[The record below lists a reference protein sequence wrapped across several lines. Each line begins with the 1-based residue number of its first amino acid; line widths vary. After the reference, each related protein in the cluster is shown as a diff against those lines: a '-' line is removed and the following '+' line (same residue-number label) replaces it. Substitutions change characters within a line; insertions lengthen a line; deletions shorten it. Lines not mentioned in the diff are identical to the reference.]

1 MTETNY
7 TPVSA
12 YADLARAFHSVQA
25 DLQRALDSISENFL
39 LPSQE
44 RAQLIDALERAVPMA
59 DPFYSL
65 SATQMLILTTLAALP
80 GLDSL
85 GEGAAKIVACADDLL
100 VAMKEDDI
108 LYVAKQGDW
117 GALAACLR
125 EYPAILEKR
134 AS

>member
-65 SATQMLILTTLAALP
+65 SATQMLIL
-80 GLDSL
+80 
-85 GEGAAKIVACADDLL
+85 
-100 VAMKEDDI
+100 
-108 LYVAKQGDW
+108 
-117 GALAACLR
+117 
-125 EYPAILEKR
+125 EKR